1 MTGDVLEPADAAVI
15 EAVIG
20 LARALG
26 LRPVAEGVETDA
38 QWAELKCLGCEFA
51 QGYFISRPLPADA
64 LVAWLGDSQFAAP
77 RIAPQAAEN
86 ARG

>member
-26 LRPVAEGVETDA
+26 LRPVAERVETDA
-38 QWAELKCLGCEFA
+38 QWAELKRLGCEFT
-51 QGYFISRPLPADA
+51 QGYLFGRPLPAADVGA
-64 LVAWLGDSQFAAP
+64 LVAESA
-77 RIAPQAAEN
+77 
-86 ARG
+86 